1 MIEAICWDVGGV
13 FSARPVDAITRIAQE
28 HGLEPD
34 DVFAAVFGPY
44 HLDGDHI
51 WHRLER
57 GELSL
62 ADAWVE
68 VERAVA
74 ELGIGMTLADFFR
87 QFRNDEADRQLV
99 TDTALELHAKGIA
112 MAVVTNNVAE
122 FSGSKNGGWRSLVP
136 MEVMSVVVD
145 SSVVG
150 MRKPGPAIYHHVLEE
165 LGVAAQRAVFVDDMA
180 ANVEAAQSI
189 GMHGVLV
196 GRDPSPAMDELK
208 TLVAEIN

>member
-13 FSARPVDAITRIAQE
+13 FSARPVDAITRIAQQ
-28 HGLEPD
+28 HGLDPD

-44 HLDGDHI
+44 HLDSDHV

-57 GELSL
+57 GELPL

-74 ELGIGMTLADFFR
+74 ELGIGLALADFFR
-87 QFRNDEADRQLV
+87 QFRTDEADRQVV
-99 TDTALELHAKGIA
+99 TDTALELHAQGIA

-122 FSGSKNGGWRSLVP
+122 FSGGGGPGWHSIVP
-136 MEVMSVVVD
+136 MEIMNVVVD
-145 SSVVG
+145 SSAVG
-150 MRKPGPAIYHHVLEE
+150 MRKPGAAIYHHVLSE
-165 LGVAAQRAVFVDDMA
+165 LGVAAPRAVFVDDMP

-189 GMHGVLV
+189 GMHGVVV
-196 GRDPSPAMDELK
+196 GPDPAPAMTELK
-208 TLVAEIN
+208 SLVRQLR